1 VWLPSVYLPVWFY
14 ALLIMY
20 GLNFILLKLKLNW
33 LIDTKVKARITGTL
47 SDFAITAAIMTL
59 PFKAVSAYI
68 VPILIMSVVGFV
80 GTYFVTL
87 PLYRKTFRGDFPFER
102 AIMSWGVNT
111 GVMITGM
118 TLLKITDPEYESPVL
133 NDFSMGFALMSL
145 FSLVISPID
154 YNFIARGTTL
164 ANFLWNGGVGLFYAV
179 IAFIGY
185 RMTRRPVK
193 AL

>member
-1 VWLPSVYLPVWFY
+1 
-14 ALLIMY
+14 MY
-20 GLNFILLKLKLNW
+20 GINFILLKLKLNW
-33 LIDTKVKARITGTL
+33 LIDTKVKARITGTM

-59 PFKAVSAYI
+59 PIKAVSHFI
-68 VPILIMSVVGFV
+68 VPIVIMSIVGLA
-80 GTYFVTL
+80 GTYLVTF
-87 PLYRKTFRGDFPFER
+87 PLYRQTFRGDYPFER

-154 YNFIARGTTL
+154 YNFIARGSTL
-164 ANFLWNGGVGLFYAV
+164 ANFLWNIGVGLFYATL
-179 IAFIGY
+179 ALIGC

-193 AL
+193 GSKGWCSRAG